1 MESAPAIDI
10 SNILQTRRIG
20 RFQLTILALGV
31 LALFVNGLDYSAV
44 NVAGP
49 ALLRAFHADRS
60 ALGPVF
66 GWSFFGIF
74 VGSILLGL
82 VGDKYGRKPGL
93 ILAVLAYSVP
103 ALLTASA
110 HSLEELSL
118 YRFLAGLGIG
128 GAVPNT
134 IALLTETAP
143 KRYRVTFVM
152 AAFVGYSTGNAS
164 IAQVAAWLI
173 PSLGW
178 QIVFIIAGG
187 MGLALALLL
196 AVALS
201 ESLPFLAATRPNDPV
216 LRQLCSRA
224 APEIILSPGARFVS
238 HETRERGFSPRML
251 FSSYRRIATPL
262 LWIAFF
268 AESLTFMTYSAWLAV
283 ILEQAGLTPKM
294 AALTFSY
301 GAFAAVAA
309 ILLFGRL
316 IDRFGP
322 RTTVVPALLTVVAVA
337 VLGAGNLSPV
347 ALAVTAVAAMASAA
361 ATHQSLNGIV
371 GGFYPTVI
379 RGNGVGYATGM
390 GRMSAI
396 IGPIIAGWLM
406 AANVPLQQT
415 LWAIAAPELIV
426 AAAAIGLDIVRRS
439 PSAAADFAMPFA
451 VPATG
456 EQPS

>member
-1 MESAPAIDI
+1 MENVPAIDI
-10 SNILQTRRIG
+10 AQLLQSRPLS
-20 RFQLTILALGV
+20 RFQLTTLALGV

-49 ALLRAFHADRS
+49 ALLRAFHAGRS
-60 ALGPVF
+60 SLGPVF

-74 VGSILLGL
+74 AGSIILG
-82 VGDKYGRKPGL
+82 VIGDKYGRKPGL
-93 ILAVLAYSVP
+93 IIAVLAYSVP

-143 KRYRVTFVM
+143 KRFRVTFVM

-173 PSLGW
+173 PVAGW
-178 QIVFIIAGG
+178 QIVFLVAGG
-187 MGLALALLL
+187 MGVALSALL
-196 AVALS
+196 VFALS
-201 ESLPFLAATRPNDPV
+201 ESLPFLAATRPEDPV
-216 LRQLCSRA
+216 LRRLFLRA
-224 APEIILSPGARFVS
+224 FPGITLSTRARFVS
-238 HETRERGFSPRML
+238 RETAEAGFSLSAL
-251 FSSYRRIATPL
+251 FSSYRQIATPL

-283 ILEQAGLTPKM
+283 ILEQAGLSPRV

-322 RTTVVPALLTVVAVA
+322 RATVVPALLTVASVAE
-337 VLGAGNLSPV
+337 LGAGIVSPF
-347 ALAVTAVAAMASAA
+347 ALAATAVIAMACAA

-371 GGFYPTVI
+371 GGFYPTTI
-379 RGNGVGYATGM
+379 RGNGVGCATGM

-396 IGPIIAGWLM
+396 IGPIIVGWLM
-406 AANVPLQQT
+406 AANTPLQVT
-415 LWAIAAPELIV
+415 LWAIAAPELVV
-426 AAAAIGLDIVRRS
+426 AASAIGLDIIRRS
-439 PSAAADFAMPFA
+439 PSATADFALPFTA
-451 VPATG
+451 AG
-456 EQPS
+456 EQSL

>member
-1 MESAPAIDI
+1 
-10 SNILQTRRIG
+10 
-20 RFQLTILALGV
+20 
-31 LALFVNGLDYSAV
+31 
-44 NVAGP
+44 
-49 ALLRAFHADRS
+49 
-60 ALGPVF
+60 
-66 GWSFFGIF
+66 
-74 VGSILLGL
+74 
-82 VGDKYGRKPGL
+82 
-93 ILAVLAYSVP
+93 
-103 ALLTASA
+103 
-110 HSLEELSL
+110 
-118 YRFLAGLGIG
+118 
-128 GAVPNT
+128 
-134 IALLTETAP
+134 
-143 KRYRVTFVM
+143 
-152 AAFVGYSTGNAS
+152 
-164 IAQVAAWLI
+164 
-173 PSLGW
+173 
-178 QIVFIIAGG
+178 
-187 MGLALALLL
+187 
-196 AVALS
+196 
-201 ESLPFLAATRPNDPV
+201 V

-224 APEIILSPGARFVS
+224 APEIILSSRARFVS
-238 HETRERGFSPRML
+238 HETGERGFSPRML

-337 VLGAGNLSPV
+337 VLGSGNLSPI
-347 ALAVTAVAAMASAA
+347 ALAVTAVAAMACAA

-396 IGPIIAGWLM
+396 IGPIIVEWLM
-406 AANVPLQQT
+406 AANAPLQQM

-456 EQPS
+456 EQPL